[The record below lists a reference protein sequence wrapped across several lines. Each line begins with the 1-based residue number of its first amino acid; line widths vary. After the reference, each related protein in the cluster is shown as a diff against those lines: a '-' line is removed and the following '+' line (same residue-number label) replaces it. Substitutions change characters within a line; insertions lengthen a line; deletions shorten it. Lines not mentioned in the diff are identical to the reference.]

1 MSGNESEE
9 VPSEIE
15 KYIEA
20 VETTPQSVENESEV
34 PSEIEKYIE
43 AVETAPQS
51 VCLLRMD
58 KSGQLTGKYFSEE
71 LILVSRNPK
80 YDRRLLIVLRVQYM
94 KISSSEH
101 VVCTNCLL
109 FLF

>member
-15 KYIEA
+15 KYIAA
-20 VETTPQSVENESEV
+20 VETDQSKMSGNESEV

-43 AVETAPQS
+43 AVETDPPQS

-58 KSGQLTGKYFSEE
+58 KSGQLTGKSFSES
-71 LILVSRNPK
+71 LILASTNP
-80 YDRRLLIVLRVQYM
+80 
-94 KISSSEH
+94 
-101 VVCTNCLL
+101 
-109 FLF
+109 